1 MFAWRG
7 RDVTSA
13 GQATS
18 HMSDPMT
25 SQPDKPV
32 KVLVLYAEMVGYVLG
47 TLKAL
52 LKCEQ
57 PVDVEVVHWDKKNI
71 NSSRLA
77 ITESSAIRFR
87 PRSSL
92 NDAGLLQL
100 LHTCQPDV
108 VLVSGWMDRGYL
120 RAIRAYRNAGAK
132 TQVVCGIDG
141 QWRGTLRQHLGRIFF
156 RLFYARLFDFM
167 WVSGKPQYHYANR
180 LGYGHERIIC
190 NIHSADTDLFK
201 RRAAVSK
208 RFVFVGRFDPVKALD
223 QLLEAYL
230 LLPESVQEL
239 WPLVLIGDGE
249 LKEKILSQNSPHIA
263 VLPFMQPQELM
274 EELMKGGV
282 ACIPSHYE
290 QWGVA
295 IHEMALLGFPLVLSS
310 ACGAATEFLIS
321 GYNGFL
327 FRRSKVAS
335 LNTALR
341 KIAGLNDAQLESFA
355 ARSHQLGRRINSE
368 QSAYSLLSTFP
379 LADI

>member
-1 MFAWRG
+1 MSVSEAPR
-7 RDVTSA
+7 SA
-13 GQATS
+13 E
-18 HMSDPMT
+18 
-25 SQPDKPV
+25 PV
-32 KVLVLYAEMVGYVLG
+32 RVLVLYAEMVGYVVG

-52 LKCEQ
+52 LRCER
-57 PVDVEVVHWDKKNI
+57 PVDIDVVYWDKKNI
-71 NSSRLA
+71 NSSRFA
-77 ITESSAIRFR
+77 VGESSAIRFR

-92 NDAGLLQL
+92 DDAGLLQL
-100 LHTCQPDV
+100 LRACRPDV

-120 RAIRAYRNAGAK
+120 RAIRAYRRTGAK
-132 TQVVCGIDG
+132 THVVCGIDD

-156 RLFYARLFDFM
+156 RLFYAGLFDFM

-180 LGYGHERIIC
+180 LGYDHERIVC
-190 NIHSADTDLFK
+190 NLYSADTELFK
-201 RRAAVSK
+201 RRAAISK

-230 LLPESVQEL
+230 LLPETIQQE
-239 WPLVLIGDGE
+239 WPLVLIGDGQ
-249 LKEKILSQNSPHIA
+249 LKAMIQSRNSPHIV
-263 VLPFMQPQELM
+263 VLPFMQPDELM

-295 IHEMALLGFPLVLSS
+295 IHEMALLGFPMVLSS

-327 FRRSKVAS
+327 FRRSDIAS

-341 KIAGLNDAQLESFA
+341 KVAALSDAQLESFA
-355 ARSHQLGRRINSE
+355 ARSHQLGRRIDSE
-368 QSAYSLLSTFP
+368 QSAYALLSVFP